1 MSQRV
6 QDLMRVLLKDPAVA
20 RVGSFTGQSG
30 GAPNQARLFIALKPL
45 AERKLD
51 MDQVI
56 ARLRRATREVQGA
69 ALYMVP
75 VQELRVAGRLSQAQH
90 QYTLT
95 GSDPGALPTWAG
107 RLPG

>member
-1 MSQRV
+1 MKPRFGPCCAIVEAPTTVSFQAMSQRV

-56 ARLRRATREVQGA
+56 SRLRRATREVQGV

-75 VQELRVAGRLSQAQH
+75 VQELRVG
-90 QYTLT
+90 
-95 GSDPGALPTWAG
+95 
-107 RLPG
+107 